1 MPRFAQLA
9 ATAILGMSV
18 ILPVQAIELQP
29 GLWELTSDKVQPEH
43 EQMPGV
49 ADMLERLESLPED
62 ERQAMQEIL
71 EAQGIRL
78 AVDGIRMCISEA
90 QAKSRELRFKD
101 EPGCTQKLIEN
112 SESHWTFSY
121 ECPDV
126 KGRGESRL
134 LSEREFV
141 SVIESEYAE
150 GTRSGAARLES
161 RGRWVSA
168 DCGGLKPVE

>member
-18 ILPVQAIELQP
+18 ILPAQAIDLQP
-29 GLWELTSDKVQPEH
+29 GLWELTSDDVQAEH

-49 ADMLERLESLPED
+49 ADLLERMDNLPEE
-62 ERQAMQEIL
+62 ERKAMQDIL

-78 AVDGIRMCISEA
+78 GVNGIRMCISEA

-101 EPGCTQKLIEN
+101 EPGCTQEIVEN
-112 SESHWTFSY
+112 SDNHWTFRY
-121 ECPDV
+121 ECPGV

-134 LSEREFV
+134 LNEREFV
-141 SVIESEYAE
+141 SVMESEYAE

-161 RGRWVSA
+161 RGRWVAA

>member
-1 MPRFAQLA
+1 MPRFAHLA
-9 ATAILGMSV
+9 ATAVLGMSV
-18 ILPVQAIELQP
+18 MLPVQAVELLP
-29 GLWELTSDKVQPEH
+29 GLWELTSDNVQVEN

-49 ADMLERLESLPED
+49 ADLLERMNNLPEE

-71 EAQGIRL
+71 DAQGIRL
-78 AVDGIRMCISEA
+78 GVNGVRMCISEA

-101 EPGCTQKLIEN
+101 EPGCTQEIIEQ
-112 SESHWTFSY
+112 SDDHWTFRY

-126 KGRGESRL
+126 KGRGENRL

-141 SVIESEYAE
+141 SVLESEYAE
-150 GTRSGAARLES
+150 GTRAGAARLES

-168 DCGGLKPVE
+168 DCGGLKPAE